1 MYDLALIEY
10 DVYGLAGMIIKCL
23 WRGQPI
29 SCAAIFRMQPT
40 DQGMCCS
47 FNKEKAEEMFLEGRY
62 QEHLNKMISQDK
74 IQATDDSQLP
84 EWLGPFIYS

>member
-1 MYDLALIEY
+1 
-10 DVYGLAGMIIKCL
+10 MITKCL

-40 DQGMCCS
+40 GQGMCCS

-62 QEHLNKMISQDK
+62 QEHLNKMIAQDK

-84 EWLGPFIYS
+84 EWLGSFIYS